1 MKSVLA
7 CIEHCSKEDQVKE
20 KELISVGKSIVKWS
34 EEIELKKK
42 QLSKG
47 QETNEQQLDLIQTL
61 TTTYTIGRK
70 EKEKHLDSLK
80 KDLEDRVQDLEIKE
94 RQFEERVREFELRE
108 REFDSLRKSC

>member
-1 MKSVLA
+1 M
-7 CIEHCSKEDQVKE
+7 KE

-61 TTTYTIGRK
+61 TTTYTIGRE
-70 EKEKHLDSLK
+70 EKEIHSK
-80 KDLEDRVQDLEIKE
+80 KI
-94 RQFEERVREFELRE
+94 
-108 REFDSLRKSC
+108 

>member
-7 CIEHCSKEDQVKE
+7 CIEDCSKEDQVKE

-47 QETNEQQLDLIQTL
+47 QETNKQQLDLIQTL
-61 TTTYTIGRK
+61 TATYTIGGK

-94 RQFEERVREFELRE
+94 RI
-108 REFDSLRKSC
+108 